1 MNCMV
6 CELYLNKAVFKN
18 KAIFNTR
25 DNKVAQ
31 ERRCNHSRLH
41 VSVWTIFWAINT
53 DTSLS
58 KKLGCILEQEVGCYI
73 WISFSIKTY

>member
-1 MNCMV
+1 MV

-41 VSVWTIFWAINT
+41 VSV
-53 DTSLS
+53 
-58 KKLGCILEQEVGCYI
+58 
-73 WISFSIKTY
+73 